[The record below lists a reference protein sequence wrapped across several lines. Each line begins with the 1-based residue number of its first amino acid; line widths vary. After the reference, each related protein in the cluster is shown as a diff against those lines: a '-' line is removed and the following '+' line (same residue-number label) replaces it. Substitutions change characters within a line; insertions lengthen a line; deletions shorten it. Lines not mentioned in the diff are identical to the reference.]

1 MAGEGREGLPP
12 LGAPPPDW
20 APAWQEAHRLR
31 WAGAAPGCEST
42 GAPAPA
48 VAPMATWDAARREAG
63 FPESA
68 EEAFRFLLDLAA
80 GTATPAAAGSSPSPS
95 PTAYLESCK
104 VIAELLLVEAAG
116 NQELAIRV
124 PLLVHT
130 HCRLCGGLNFLG
142 STGDRPQG
150 EGAVASGRVAFSGA
164 REAIVRSF
172 AEGLPRAARWLRGR
186 DQGIGVPHAIA
197 HLLKLLGPGGGPGAG
212 DVLDLAVDVLSAF
225 GKVAQGGNVLT
236 KSSVLDFSELDPM
249 PLHPGLMAAA
259 LERVGDSSASGG
271 RAHDLLSEEDLAA
284 AVSAVG
290 TFANPTIGKASW
302 NKLHRLYRHRPYGLV
317 GFCCAMFLHS
327 LEFCPSKAVV
337 TQACRAVQAALAP
350 LPSIAADFQDHIH
363 GVFAKVLVSKISPGS
378 GAAGPVLAT
387 LNLVAQIPAEDTA
400 EPDRAGQA
408 LETLAAATVEAAGQY
423 LKACGSMP
431 KQPSEKRVRAAGGLS
446 AELSPCIR
454 HCKDELRE
462 LVEGDDENE
471 DCSGDLSD
479 AHARFVQAGD
489 FLTSFALFLHKF
501 GLSAKPYIE
510 DLVEV
515 SMLCNQFLVR
525 QSMRAKAVD
534 QADRSGTGARLV
546 QKTIRQVERFN
557 ASIGAALKAG
567 PAKSPAGSAKK
578 AMPSAEKRKIPGS
591 VSKTKKNKKKGRSEN
606 AYINAVL
613 AYEADAADDL
623 DDLADFIVCKA
634 GRDYDKVLDRRR
646 STC

>member
-1 MAGEGREGLPP
+1 MAGEGREG
-12 LGAPPPDW
+12 PPPFG
-20 APAWQEAHRLR
+20 AAWEEAHRLR
-31 WAGAAPGCEST
+31 WAVAAPESPAV
-42 GAPAPA
+42 APAPA
-48 VAPMATWDAARREAG
+48 TWDTARREAG
-63 FPESA
+63 PGFPEGA
-68 EEAFRFLLDLAA
+68 EEAFGFLLDLAA
-80 GTATPAAAGSSPSPS
+80 GTATPAAAGSSP
-95 PTAYLESCK
+95 TAYLDSCK
-104 VIAELLLVEAAG
+104 VIAELLLVEVAG

-124 PLLVHT
+124 PQLVHT

-142 STGDRPQG
+142 RKG
-150 EGAVASGRVAFSGA
+150 EGVASGRVALSGV

-186 DQGIGVPHAIA
+186 DQGIGVPHTIA

-225 GKVAQGGNVLT
+225 GKVAQGGNVLA
-236 KSSVLDFSELDPM
+236 KSNVLDFSQLDPM

-259 LERVGDSSASGG
+259 LERVRDSSAYGG

-284 AVSAVG
+284 AVWAVG
-290 TFANPTIGKASW
+290 TFADPTISKASW
-302 NKLHRLYRHRPYGLV
+302 NKLHRLYRHQPYGLV
-317 GFCCAMFLHS
+317 GFCCAMLLHS

-378 GAAGPVLAT
+378 VAARPVLAT
-387 LNLVAQIPAEDTA
+387 LNLVARIPAEDTA

-408 LETLAAATVEAAGQY
+408 LESLAAATVEAAGQY
-423 LKACGSMP
+423 LKACGSMA
-431 KQPSEKRVRAAGGLS
+431 KQPSEKRARAAAGLS
-446 AELSPCIR
+446 AEFSPCIR
-454 HCKDELRE
+454 HCKAELRE
-462 LVEGDDENE
+462 LVNGDDENKG
-471 DCSGDLSD
+471 CSGELSD
-479 AHARFVQAGD
+479 AHARFVRAGD
-489 FLTSFALFLHKF
+489 FFTSFAVFLHKF
-501 GLSAKPYIE
+501 GLTAQPYIE

-525 QSMRAKAVD
+525 QSIRAKAVD
-534 QADRSGTGARLV
+534 QAGGSGTGARLV
-546 QKTIRQVERFN
+546 QNSIRQVERFN

-578 AMPSAEKRKIPGS
+578 ARPSAEKRKIPGS